1 MDHQHLR
8 DGMAKFLAAGLIVMS
23 FADVLLFPDR
33 DRQVVSSP
41 NFALCGSILLF
52 AGNGQSDWRSREW
65 ERVAVAAW
73 LVSSP
78 WLLGFR
84 DVTAT
89 LWTSLIFAILL
100 FVPAASAVG
109 QPEEPVRA
117 AARAA
122 ARRDR
127 R

>member
-23 FADVLLFPDR
+23 LADLLLFPDR
-33 DRQVVSSP
+33 DRQVVSLA
-41 NFALCGSILLF
+41 NFAFCGSILLF
-52 AGNGQSDWRSREW
+52 GGNGQSDWRSREW
-65 ERVAVAAW
+65 KRVAVAAW

-78 WLLGFR
+78 WLLGFQ
-84 DVTAT
+84 DMTAT
-89 LWTSLIFAILL
+89 LWTSLLFAILL

-117 AARAA
+117 FARAA
-122 ARRDR
+122 AWRNRR
-127 R
+127 